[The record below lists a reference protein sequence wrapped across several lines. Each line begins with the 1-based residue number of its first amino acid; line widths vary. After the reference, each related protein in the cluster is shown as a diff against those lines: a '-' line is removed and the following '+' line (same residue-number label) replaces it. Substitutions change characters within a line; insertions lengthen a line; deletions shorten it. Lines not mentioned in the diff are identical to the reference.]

1 MCYFLTT
8 MEKRLEYF
16 IQQEHD
22 DFKELFFKKLES
34 ITENSIIMDILQITK
49 NENSNKPVD
58 VSKYIETQL
67 YNINCKDYMIDTTNG
82 IVFSGKR
89 ADIVEIL
96 SQDELKKL
104 KEKF

>member
-1 MCYFLTT
+1 MD
-8 MEKRLEYF
+8 KKLEYF
-16 IQQEHD
+16 VQQDHD
-22 DFKELFFKKLES
+22 EFKELFFKKLES
-34 ITENSIIMDILQITK
+34 ITENSIILEILQSTK
-49 NENSNKPVD
+49 NENNNKMFD

-67 YNINCKDYMIDTTNG
+67 YNIGGKDYMIDTKHG